1 MQLPS
6 LKVSIP
12 VIFVLWCVAGV
23 MLRGP
28 VILAYPAMWAAVALL
43 FGVLHVLLKQDE
55 EEPSGK
61 VTVAADST
69 DKTDAKLAD
78 ESVTAAV

>member
-23 MLRGP
+23 ILRGP
-28 VILAYPAMWAAVALL
+28 VILAYPAMWAAVAVL
-43 FGVLHVLLKQDE
+43 FGVLHLLLKQDE

-61 VTVAADST
+61 VTVAAESVGTADG
-69 DKTDAKLAD
+69 KLAD